1 MVLII
6 KYFMLFLLLVA
17 CTLIGR
23 FLSKKYVY
31 RLNELEEMKNALN
44 IFMTKIK
51 FTYEPIP
58 STFLYISE
66 KVEGN
71 VSKIFKNA
79 TEEMENKPAGE
90 AWDKSL
96 DAIVTNMK
104 KEDIDIIRNLGRLL
118 GKTDIEGQ
126 ISEIKLV
133 NNFLDIQIKDAEE
146 EKNKNEKM
154 YRTLGIVAGMT
165 ITILLI

>member
-1 MVLII
+1 M
-6 KYFMLFLLLVA
+6 K
-17 CTLIGR
+17 
-23 FLSKKYVY
+23 
-31 RLNELEEMKNALN
+31 EEN
-44 IFMTKIK
+44 IRVNYKT
-51 FTYEPIP
+51 
-58 STFLYISE
+58 
-66 KVEGN
+66 
-71 VSKIFKNA
+71 
-79 TEEMENKPAGE
+79 
-90 AWDKSL
+90 
-96 DAIVTNMK
+96 
-104 KEDIDIIRNLGRLL
+104 IDIVEQRGLLETTRNLGRLL